1 MSGMKSVLGA
11 IAVTIGLFTGP
22 AVHAQQAPV
31 VVELFTSQGCS
42 SCPPADKLF
51 RKLATRDDVIALA
64 LHVDYWDY
72 IGWKDVFADPR
83 FTKRQKTYAVTAGRR
98 SVYTPQMII
107 NGQQDVV
114 GTRAMEVADL
124 IMHNVQQVPPVQ
136 LALARAEDGGIEIAA
151 EWTLPQS
158 PRPMVVQL
166 VHFMPEQTVHITR
179 GENAGETLPYTNI
192 VNNWQ
197 MIGEWDGAAPLRMRI
212 EDDGAQPLAVLI
224 QIKGQGPIVGA
235 AKLVP

>member
-1 MSGMKSVLGA
+1 MSLF
-11 IAVTIGLFTGP
+11 AVQP
-22 AVHAQQAPV
+22 ASAQQSPV
-31 VVELFTSQGCS
+31 VVEFFTSQGCS

-51 RKLATRDDVIALA
+51 RKLVERDDVIALA

-72 IGWKDVFADPR
+72 IGWKDVFGNPR
-83 FTKRQKTYAVTAGRR
+83 FTKRQKTYAVGAGRR
-98 SVYTPQMII
+98 SIYTPQMIV

-114 GTRAMEVADL
+114 GTHAMEIADL
-124 IMHNVQQVPPVQ
+124 IMHHATQTPPV
-136 LALARAEDGGIEIAA
+136 RVGVERENDGAVGISA
-151 EWTLPQS
+151 EWTLAQT

-166 VHFMPEQTVHITR
+166 VHFIPEETVHITR
-179 GENAGETLPYTNI
+179 GENAGETLSYSNI

-197 MIGEWDGAAPLRMRI
+197 IIAEWDGATPLTLRAD
-212 EDDGAQPLAVLI
+212 DDGQHPLAVLV